1 MMFPFTASPKNSA
14 VATVKGREALGEE
27 NQSSR
32 FTALVKA
39 GKCPAVGW
47 GGGAN
52 PPAPDWT
59 SAHPEGVFRAL
70 PPSSGRR
77 LRPRSPSPV
86 PWRRRW
92 RRRSKMKTATAA
104 AGICASWTKA
114 CGGKGRSAARSGPRI
129 PLAGAELYPD
139 RAQMLSGFLPPYC
152 AGTALLKCQV
162 HRVLIPFLLGLLRAW
177 KLPCIL
183 CQSLAIL
190 RLQWFFLY
198 WLFFLCLLCNCWSSR
213 VLSGLLCSFS
223 YLDKKWRYGMS
234 GNRRAKVYCS
244 SLGFPQFSLPPSN
257 FSFAEHYDIYIHMLL
272 GSAKHH
278 I

>member
-1 MMFPFTASPKNSA
+1 MKDRFFTQKPHTRDDVSLYGKSQEQRRSYRKREGSPWGRKSVFPLYGTCQ
-14 VATVKGREALGEE
+14 G
-27 NQSSR
+27 
-32 FTALVKA
+32 
-39 GKCPAVGW
+39 GKVPGCRL

-198 WLFFLCLLCNCWSSR
+198 
-213 VLSGLLCSFS
+213 
-223 YLDKKWRYGMS
+223 
-234 GNRRAKVYCS
+234 
-244 SLGFPQFSLPPSN
+244 
-257 FSFAEHYDIYIHMLL
+257 
-272 GSAKHH
+272 
-278 I
+278 